1 MTPEEV
7 EARFQRIEA
16 LLAQAAEQNAER
28 DRREE
33 ERDQREEERELREQ
47 DRDQRE
53 EDRDQR
59 EQDRDQREEDRD
71 QRMDL
76 MMIGINSLVESSI
89 EYKQWKVETD
99 QRFDILLQE
108 IRATNQRVTILENN
122 SSI

>member
-53 EDRDQR
+53 E
-59 EQDRDQREEDRD
+59 DRDQREEDRD

>member
-16 LLAQAAEQNAER
+16 LLAQAAEHNAER
-28 DRREE
+28 DRREQD
-33 ERDQREEERELREQ
+33 RDRREEERELREQ
-47 DRDQRE
+47 DRDR
-53 EDRDQR
+53 
-59 EQDRDQREEDRD
+59 REEDRD

-99 QRFDILLQE
+99 QRFEILLQE
-108 IRATNQRVTILENN
+108 IRSTNQRVTVLENN